1 MVEDAVEYLG
11 LPVNK
16 ALTFYTFYGGYC
28 SVNFTI
34 AEARPVILSKI
45 EFGQVT
51 MKVLLT
57 PVLVHAAHST
67 LESRKQILECVDTR
81 AASDEIL
88 IGFVLQTRLA
98 GDVVSRD
105 GADRELV
112 CGPATEGAHVAAA
125 LHKCDDGMFGHDA
138 GFCQPTKS
146 IGWVAMGR
154 NAEQAGQCRAIATHG
169 FTNAVAHEPCRF
181 VTEVKGEMKLMSTDA
196 VRRHHVEGHEPFI
209 ERDMSPLHDGA
220 GGHGEILA
228 AFLFSATI
236 PAGLIGLVSVVDGA
250 AMRAYWPFGPANLF
264 QPFAG

>member
-1 MVEDAVEYLG
+1 MLSINWSA
-11 LPVNK
+11 K
-16 ALTFYTFYGGYC
+16 IR
-28 SVNFTI
+28 I
-34 AEARPVILSKI
+34 ASWLAQAIC
-45 EFGQVT
+45 GVT
-51 MKVLLT
+51 MKFGRSIPSSTLPFVGGSLVRTSKPAPPIT
-57 PVLVHAAHST
+57 PVFNASARACSST
-67 LESRKQILECVDTR
+67 R
-81 AASDEIL
+81 
-88 IGFVLQTRLA
+88 
-98 GDVVSRD
+98 
-105 GADRELV
+105 
-112 CGPATEGAHVAAA
+112 P
-125 LHKCDDGMFGHDA
+125 
-138 GFCQPTKS
+138 
-146 IGWVAMGR
+146 
-154 NAEQAGQCRAIATHG
+154 QAGQCRAIATHG